1 MLVLKIKTTTLFMI
15 IYCAIM
21 FLPNYFLN
29 SFTQLLSNLIVV
41 IAVLFLL
48 KIRYKPSLFI
58 TLMGFYQL
66 YLILI
71 TYINKTNAADIHLII
86 SNCKIFFFLCVIDYM
101 LKRKQK
107 DITNIIFY
115 ILLIFVALDFFS
127 IVFFPDGLYST
138 SLIWNEWST
147 TYEAQWIYGNKN
159 NRIYWYIILIMT
171 SWERYVIN
179 GKSKF
184 GPTVISAIT
193 ILAMILVKSSTAT
206 IVAIIVGIGIFVSI
220 YKKKELRVNI
230 NTYMLV
236 GICAVVTLMIL
247 AGSASFLRPIVEG
260 IFDKDMTFTNRSEVW
275 QQAIL
280 LIIQKPLFGWGVTD
294 SETATGLLGSLTFVN
309 AHNQVL
315 NCLWQGG
322 IILFAIFLCI
332 ILCTARNINL
342 IINSKYKLLF
352 QAIMV
357 GLMVDMMLEVI
368 LGTSATWVCFLL
380 LNNVYCF
387 SKKHKELCFTRS

>member
-1 MLVLKIKTTTLFMI
+1 
-15 IYCAIM
+15 M
-21 FLPNYFLN
+21 F
-29 SFTQLLSNLIVV
+29 
-41 IAVLFLL
+41 
-48 KIRYKPSLFI
+48 RFI
-58 TLMGFYQL
+58 
-66 YLILI
+66 
-71 TYINKTNAADIHLII
+71 
-86 SNCKIFFFLCVIDYM
+86 
-101 LKRKQK
+101 
-107 DITNIIFY
+107 
-115 ILLIFVALDFFS
+115 
-127 IVFFPDGLYST
+127 
-138 SLIWNEWST
+138 
-147 TYEAQWIYGNKN
+147 
-159 NRIYWYIILIMT
+159 
-171 SWERYVIN
+171 
-179 GKSKF
+179 
-184 GPTVISAIT
+184 
-193 ILAMILVKSSTAT
+193 
-206 IVAIIVGIGIFVSI
+206 
-220 YKKKELRVNI
+220 KKKELLVNI

-260 IFDKDMTFTNRSEVW
+260 IFDKDMTFSNRSEVW

-280 LIIQKPLFGWGVTD
+280 LIIQKPLLGWGVTD

-342 IINSKYKLLF
+342 IINSKYKLVF

-357 GLMVDMMLEVI
+357 GLMVDMMFEVI

-387 SKKHKELCFTRS
+387 SKKQKELCFTRS

>member
-1 MLVLKIKTTTLFMI
+1 MPVLKIKTTTLFMI

-21 FLPNYFLN
+21 FLPNYFSN

-71 TYINKTNAADIHLII
+71 TYINKTNTADIHLII

-138 SLIWNEWST
+138 SLTWNEWST
-147 TYEAQWIYGNKN
+147 SYEAQWIYGNKN

-184 GPTVISAIT
+184 WPTVISIIT
-193 ILAMILVKSSTAT
+193 IFTMILVKSSTAT
-206 IVAIIVGIGIFVSI
+206 TVAVIVGIGILVSV
-220 YKKKELRVNI
+220 YKKKELRLNI
-230 NTYMLV
+230 NTYVLV
-236 GICAVVTLMIL
+236 GICFVVTLMIL
-247 AGSASFLRPIVEG
+247 AGAASFLRPIVEG
-260 IFDKDMTFTNRSEVW
+260 IFDKDMTFSNRSEVW

-280 LIIQKPLFGWGVTD
+280 LIIQKPLLGWGVTD

-342 IINSKYKLLF
+342 IINSKYKLVF

-357 GLMVDMMLEVI
+357 GLMVDMMFEVI

-387 SKKHKELCFTRS
+387 SKKQKELCFTRS

>member
-1 MLVLKIKTTTLFMI
+1 MPVLKIKTTTLFMI

-21 FLPNYFLN
+21 FLPNYFSN

-71 TYINKTNAADIHLII
+71 TYINKTNTADIHLII

-138 SLIWNEWST
+138 SLTWNEWST
-147 TYEAQWIYGNKN
+147 SYEAQWIYGNKN

-171 SWERYVIN
+171 LWERYVIN

-220 YKKKELRVNI
+220 YKKKELLVNI

-260 IFDKDMTFTNRSEVW
+260 IFDKDMTFSNRSEVW
-275 QQAIL
+275 QQTIL
-280 LIIQKPLFGWGVTD
+280 LIIQKPLLGWGVTD

-342 IINSKYKLLF
+342 IINSKYKLVF

-357 GLMVDMMLEVI
+357 GLMVDMMFEVI

-387 SKKHKELCFTRS
+387 SKKQKELCFTRS